1 MSRKHKFQSK
11 GFSLIELM
19 IATLVLSIGL
29 AGGAVVISA
38 AIANNG
44 RARFDTTATALA
56 ESTMERI
63 VAIPSRATGAAANT
77 SLKDCAGATF
87 PISTALGGAPLITTG
102 PFAGSVDFSKPA
114 QANYS
119 MLYAVCSTGT
129 TIVYD
134 VRWRVDPGPTPFT
147 QLITVAVK
155 NAGPQ
160 GGSGNSHFALPV
172 RLRTIRGAF

>member
-1 MSRKHKFQSK
+1 MNRKRKFQCS

-19 IATLVLSIGL
+19 IAALVLSVGL

-63 VAIPSRATGAAANT
+63 VAIPSRATGTAAST
-77 SLKDCAGATF
+77 SLTDCNGATF
-87 PISTALGGAPLITTG
+87 PISTALGGAPLITAG

-114 QANYS
+114 VANYS
-119 MLYAVCSTGT
+119 MQYGVCSTGT

-147 QLITVAVK
+147 QLVTVAVK

-160 GGSGNSHFALPV
+160 GGSGNNRFALPV
-172 RLRTIRGAF
+172 SLRTIRGAF